1 MQLSGNDLLT
11 WWPTFKT
18 TLHTHLQHLHWRDRL
33 AHRQAHTTLTTAS
46 AALAAAQ
53 ASLTHPVTP
62 AAVQRVTRAR
72 CTYRRAAATLYGPQ
86 AASARAAWLS
96 TNEQPSTLVT
106 ARTRPPPAPPSPSP
120 PFANPLVPSPPPA
133 PPWLKPLSTTML
145 LSPKRA
151 PPPHPFK
158 LKFSP
163 VWLPTRPQAWPTASP
178 QPRPKQ
184 PVALVSPQKK
194 SPPPSSAWPPAKHP
208 ALTACLPSTGK
219 P

>member
-106 ARTRPPPAPPSPSP
+106 ARTRPPRTTLPITAIRQPSGALATSGPAM
-120 PFANPLVPSPPPA
+120 AEALVHHYA
-133 PPWLKPLSTTML
+133 TITQ
-145 LSPKRA
+145 A
-151 PPPHPFK
+151 PPPPR
-158 LKFSP
+158 
-163 VWLPTRPQAWPTASP
+163 PTR
-178 QPRPKQ
+178 
-184 PVALVSPQKK
+184 
-194 SPPPSSAWPPAKHP
+194 SS
-208 ALTACLPSTGK
+208 
-219 P
+219 